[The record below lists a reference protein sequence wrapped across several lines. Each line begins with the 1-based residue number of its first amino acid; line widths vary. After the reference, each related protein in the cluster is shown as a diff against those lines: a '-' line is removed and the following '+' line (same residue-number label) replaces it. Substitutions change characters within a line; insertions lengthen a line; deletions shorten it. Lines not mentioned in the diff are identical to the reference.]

1 MSIEEGLAKHSPNY
15 DVNVCV
21 EYTQTVGS
29 LNIGDWFTLGEEDT
43 VYCVLGKSA
52 RVSDGMQVLC
62 IEPIKLYVD
71 SIYMNTICTKIKKM
85 TVTIKA
91 EA

>member
-1 MSIEEGLAKHSPNY
+1 MSIQEDLAKHSPNY
-15 DVNVCV
+15 DVNVYV

-43 VYCVLGKSA
+43 VYCVLGKSS
-52 RVSDGMQVLC
+52 RVEDGMQVLC

-71 SIYMNTICTKIKKM
+71 SIYMNSICTKIKKM

-91 EA
+91 EV